1 MGSESRRTSIA
12 KYIDA
17 FSGFIG
23 LIVFTNFLGVSG
35 VGIYYIL
42 SAISMISATP
52 ATGIAKANEHYISSE
67 NGNMGEYMS
76 TTILTGIVST
86 SMISGIIYIL
96 HRFLDVFSMFE
107 LPEGSII
114 ALMIV
119 TVLTSLHQT
128 GRSGY
133 SGSGYPSSTTF
144 ISALRGIFE
153 TILQITALVVFGFGV
168 PALLICTAIAA
179 VFSFTIFITRPS
191 VKLSKPEISKLKKL
205 FLYARW
211 SFLTSLFENVYRRV
225 DELMLG
231 VIATPAAAGVYS
243 AAKRLV
249 NPVSIIGFGIK
260 RPMLVS
266 MSQYNSV
273 SEELMSEVSRLGSYA
288 SILGIPVIFGGV
300 VIGDSLL
307 EFLYGTE
314 YVEGYLSVVAC
325 AVYFS
330 ILSHNSVLSDFING
344 IEQPKDVSVSMV
356 LSTLIKVAIGCS
368 AIYLYGLN
376 GIIPAIIVPAAVRYI
391 YLSYSI
397 KKRTD
402 ESYTPSSV
410 AYQILSSIIMLLTII
425 PVSMVP
431 ISTMYSVI
439 FTIFIG
445 GITYALSIVYLDD
458 KLRDIVNSNVKFIN
472 I

>member
-17 FSGFIG
+17 LSGFIG
-23 LIVFTNFLGVSG
+23 LIVFTSFLGVSG

-67 NGNMGEYMS
+67 NIDIGEYMS
-76 TTILTGIVST
+76 TTVLSGLIST
-86 SMISGIIYIL
+86 SIISGIIYIL
-96 HRFLDVFSMFE
+96 HEFLDVFSIFE
-107 LPEGSII
+107 LPEGSVI

-119 TVLTSLHQT
+119 TISTSLHQT

-133 SGSGYPSSTTF
+133 SGTGHPSSTTF
-144 ISALRGIFE
+144 ISAMRGIFE
-153 TILQITALVVFGFGV
+153 TVLQIIALIVFGFGV

-179 VFSFTIFITRPS
+179 VFSFTVFMTRPP
-191 VKLSKPEISKLKKL
+191 VKLSRPDISKIKKL

-211 SFLTSLFENVYRRV
+211 SFMTSLFENVYRRI

-231 VIATPAAAGVYS
+231 VIATPGAAGIYS

-266 MSQYNSV
+266 MSQYSNV
-273 SEELMSEVSRLGSYA
+273 SEELMSDVSRLGSYA
-288 SILGIPVIFGGV
+288 SILGIPVIFGGIV
-300 VIGDSLL
+300 VGDSLL

-314 YVEGYLSVVAC
+314 YVEGYLSVIAC

-330 ILSHNSVLSDFING
+330 ILSHNSVLSDFIHG
-344 IEQPKDVSVSMV
+344 IEQPKDVSISIV
-356 LSTLIKVAIGCS
+356 LSTFIKVAIGCT
-368 AIYLYGLN
+368 AIFLYGLN
-376 GIIPAIIVPAAVRYI
+376 GVIPAIIVPATVRYV

-402 ESYTPSSV
+402 ESYRPSSV
-410 AYQILSSIIMLLTII
+410 VYQILSSVIMLLIII
-425 PVSMVP
+425 PVSMISIP
-431 ISTMYSVI
+431 TIASLILTIST
-439 FTIFIG
+439 G
-445 GITYALSIVYLDD
+445 GITYGLFIIYLDG
-458 KLRDIVNSNVKFIN
+458 KLRDIVDSNVEFID